1 MARPS
6 SPNTRNFLR
15 ILTDPQRIILLSA
28 GQGDLTKG
36 FENVLDLYQWAYNKG
51 FRPNMNLDSLGIA
64 VNNQQPQ
71 TEDEWVGQ
79 TLREE

>member
-6 SPNTRNFLR
+6 SPNTKNFLR

-36 FENVLDLYQWAYNKG
+36 FENVLDLYQWAYSKG
-51 FRPNMNLDSLGIA
+51 FRPNMELDSLGIS
-64 VNNQQPQ
+64 VNNKQP
-71 TEDEWVGQ
+71 
-79 TLREE
+79 